1 MSKKNQIL
9 RQKQNKECFIIK
21 KRTAQP
27 LDLAASILFSRET
40 PSTLYSIW
48 NRKRLLPAEIPDC
61 DDVKRLNLL
70 HQRA

>member
-40 PSTLYSIW
+40 PSTLSGTENDYY
-48 NRKRLLPAEIPDC
+48 LLKYRIAMM
-61 DDVKRLNLL
+61 
-70 HQRA
+70 